1 MTENHAELSH
11 AWCVSS
17 VSSQLNPVV
26 SRDDVV
32 DQSSLTTATEP
43 NTFKFVDIPPT
54 IQENKA
60 ESRRSLEQ
68 HSKMKA

>member
-1 MTENHAELSH
+1 MLNCHAL
-11 AWCVSS
+11 CVSS

-60 ESRRSLEQ
+60 ESRRSLEE